1 MNLKL
6 LRSRTKRSPFR
17 SGWRTISLCVLLWG
31 GFASDGQ
38 TKELTAKEIIKKA
51 TSSGAVSFK
60 EGQAEIEMEIT
71 QASGRVRKNTMS
83 LKMRKSKAGLSQT
96 MVRFEKPAAV
106 KGTSFLVREKKKSI
120 TRSVRFCAS
129 DKSGST
135 NCRREQHPL
144 LFWFRFLLCGFNADA
159 TKRAGKRPD
168 KKIGRRE
175 SRRTSH
181 LRDSDGY
188 ARRSALW

>member
-60 EGQAEIEMEIT
+60 EGQAELEMEIT
-71 QASGRVRKNTMS
+71 QVSGRVRKNTMS

-106 KGTSFLVREKKKSI
+106 KGTSFWSAKEKI
-120 TRSVRFCAS
+120 NYRI
-129 DKSGST
+129 
-135 NCRREQHPL
+135 N
-144 LFWFRFLLCGFNADA
+144 LFSYQRQ
-159 TKRAGKRPD
+159 K
-168 KKIGRRE
+168 
-175 SRRTSH
+175 
-181 LRDSDGY
+181 
-188 ARRSALW
+188 